1 MPKLSGN
8 KGEWSEI
15 YVLFRLLEIGKLFAA
30 DADLNKMD
38 GIFYNI
44 INITR
49 SENIGNLSFE
59 INSTENTISIIKRLS
74 ILKLQVF
81 PLMKLKNF

>member
-44 INITR
+44 INIIR
-49 SENIGNLSFE
+49 SENIGNL
-59 INSTENTISIIKRLS
+59 K
-74 ILKLQVF
+74 
-81 PLMKLKNF
+81 